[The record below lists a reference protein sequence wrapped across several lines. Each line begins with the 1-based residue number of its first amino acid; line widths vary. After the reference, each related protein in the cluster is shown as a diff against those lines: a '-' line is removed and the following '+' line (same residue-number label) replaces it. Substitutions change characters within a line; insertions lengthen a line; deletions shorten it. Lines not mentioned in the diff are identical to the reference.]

1 MDKEALKQALDEMRK
16 EMRSRVGKKLL
27 SIEVHSHTD
36 PTADGATQPGEDEEE
51 DPKAA
56 EKMGISLVG

>member
-27 SIEVHSHTD
+27 SIEVHSHNGSQT
-36 PTADGATQPGEDEEE
+36 DGAAQPGDDDEEDQ
-51 DPKAA
+51 DPA